1 MGFLPGLLINKCIN
15 PIRGK
20 PAKTMKTKIEEE
32 VRKNREKLEKAE
44 TFEEFQRMKFKIKR
58 KNSK

>member
-1 MGFLPGLLINKCIN
+1 
-15 PIRGK
+15 
-20 PAKTMKTKIEEE
+20 MKTKIEEE

>member
-1 MGFLPGLLINKCIN
+1 MYKSNQ
-15 PIRGK
+15 GK
-20 PAKTMKTKIEEE
+20 ARKEAMKTKIEEE